1 MNEEEALNRLKKEGY
16 KEVYIWKD
24 SPNFVYDKHCHEYET
39 KLVMLE
45 GKMVLEIDGSTVELL
60 SGKDFV
66 IPAWKYH
73 LAKVSEDGA
82 RYAVGEDKE

>member
-1 MNEEEALNRLKKEGY
+1 MHEEDILNDLKKEGY

-39 KLVMLE
+39 KLRMLE
-45 GKMVLEIDGSTVELL
+45 GGMVLEIDGKEENLN
-60 SGKDFV
+60 SGQEYI

-73 LAKVSEDGA
+73 SAKVGEDGA